1 MRMRVPHAP
10 NPIATD
16 PDANCTNPGSRV
28 PLPRHAPPEE
38 SASPAPPFMLPAYSR
53 RRRPRGTFSPY

>member
-1 MRMRVPHAP
+1 MRVPHAP

-16 PDANCTNPGSRV
+16 PDANCTNPGPRE
-28 PLPRHAPPEE
+28 PLPRHAPEE
-38 SASPAPPFMLPAYSR
+38 RASPAPPFMLPAYSR